1 MGFYVNFSRNQVDA
15 FGLWKQTQNRR
26 RTKNTKTENE
36 FLKREKEETNHC
48 NLLTTAYLVQHVKQ
62 GSYQFEATQIFQRS
76 SCHFVVRLSPDPFL
90 EQFCLLV
97 RLLTSVKASFKMRA
111 FRIQVNF
118 DARTGNITR
127 VSQFNICIA
136 TVYQPLLVGIKHAF
150 KEQYIE
156 PIIGE

>member
-15 FGLWKQTQNRR
+15 FGLWKQTQHRR
-26 RTKNTKTENE
+26 RTKNSKTENE

-48 NLLTTAYLVQHVKQ
+48 NLLTTAYLVQHVIYE
-62 GSYQFEATQIFQRS
+62 SYQFEAIFQRS

-97 RLLTSVKASFKMRA
+97 RLLTSVKAFFKMKA
-111 FRIQVNF
+111 FRIQ
-118 DARTGNITR
+118 AWIGNITR
-127 VSQFNICIA
+127 VSQFNICIV
-136 TVYQPLLVGIKHAF
+136 TVYQPLLFGIKHAF

>member
-1 MGFYVNFSRNQVDA
+1 MGFYVNFSRNQVDT

-48 NLLTTAYLVQHVKQ
+48 NLLTTAYLVQHVIYE
-62 GSYQFEATQIFQRS
+62 SYQFEATQIFQRS

-97 RLLTSVKASFKMRA
+97 RLFTSVKASFKMRA

-118 DARTGNITR
+118 DAQTGNITR

-136 TVYQPLLVGIKHAF
+136 TVYQPLLFGIKHAF

>member
-1 MGFYVNFSRNQVDA
+1 MKTNTTPSAN
-15 FGLWKQTQNRR
+15 
-26 RTKNTKTENE
+26 KNTKTENE
-36 FLKREKEETNHC
+36 FLKRENEETNHC
-48 NLLTTAYLVQHVKQ
+48 NLLTTAYLVQHVIHE
-62 GSYQFEATQIFQRS
+62 SYQFEATQIFQRS

-90 EQFCLLV
+90 EQFCVLV
-97 RLLTSVKASFKMRA
+97 RLLTSVKASFKMGA
-111 FRIQVNF
+111 FRIQVNLH
-118 DARTGNITR
+118 ARTGNITR

>member
-1 MGFYVNFSRNQVDA
+1 MKTNTTPSAN
-15 FGLWKQTQNRR
+15 
-26 RTKNTKTENE
+26 KNTKTENE
-36 FLKREKEETNHC
+36 FLKREDEETNHC
-48 NLLTTAYLVQHVKQ
+48 NLLTTAYLVQHVIHE
-62 GSYQFEATQIFQRS
+62 SYQFEATQIFQRS

-90 EQFCLLV
+90 EQFCVLV
-97 RLLTSVKASFKMRA
+97 RLLTSVKASFKMGA
-111 FRIQVNF
+111 FRIQVNL

-136 TVYQPLLVGIKHAF
+136 TVYQPLLFGIKHAF